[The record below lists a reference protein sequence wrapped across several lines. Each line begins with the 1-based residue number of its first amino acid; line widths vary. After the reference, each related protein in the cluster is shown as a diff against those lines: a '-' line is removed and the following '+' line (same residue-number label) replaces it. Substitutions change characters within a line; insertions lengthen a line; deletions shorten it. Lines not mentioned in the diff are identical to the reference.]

1 LTAAVC
7 VLPKYGFI
15 HLEKSKNGERR
26 DVPINKTLAL
36 TLNGIFDNTQEKLG
50 RIDLPVFNNPVTE
63 KAYED
68 VDRAFAWF

>member
-1 LTAAVC
+1 M
-7 VLPKYGFI
+7 
-15 HLEKSKNGERR
+15 
-26 DVPINKTLAL
+26 PINKTLAL